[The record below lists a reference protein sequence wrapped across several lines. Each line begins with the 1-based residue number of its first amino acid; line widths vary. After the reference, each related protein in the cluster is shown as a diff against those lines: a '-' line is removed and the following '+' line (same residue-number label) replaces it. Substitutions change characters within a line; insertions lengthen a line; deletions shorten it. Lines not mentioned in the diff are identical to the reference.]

1 MVTSTSTS
9 DTSILASSDNTEIA
23 LYAPLN
29 LKERTHC
36 KSSLLNILYNH
47 IFEKDSGQAVMAFLS
62 RYL

>member
-36 KSSLLNILYNH
+36 KSFKYTLQSY
-47 IFEKDSGQAVMAFLS
+47 FEKDSGQVVMAFLS

>member
-36 KSSLLNILYNH
+36 KSSFKYTLQSY
-47 IFEKDSGQAVMAFLS
+47 FEKDSGQVVMAFLS